1 MDFVCRWI
9 STIPS
14 TFLLWNRS
22 SFSVTAYQEFS
33 LSVCAG
39 VISHLECCSFT
50 EIRSHE
56 QFQRVSETVLSS
68 LFSTFWKSIDG
79 YYQTFMPLI
88 QKLTIYQYCSLHSFS
103 NNESLLKP
111 NVLIFYSISKASTCH
126 TTWGRNRYCIE
137 FSFNY

>member
-1 MDFVCRWI
+1 MFAGEFPQSINV
-9 STIPS
+9 
-14 TFLLWNRS
+14 S
-22 SFSVTAYQEFS
+22 SMKSIVVFSNS
-33 LSVCAG
+33 LSGILPFNLCRRHQ
-39 VISHLECCSFT
+39 SLECCSFT

-111 NVLIFYSISKASTCH
+111 NVLIFYSISKASTWH